1 MAWFTPSSRFTPL
14 VLAVALTLGLGVNVP
29 AQVKAQSTPPSLG
42 RVLESAFR
50 APRTDTPA
58 PGNREGGATRGPC
71 VKNEKFAALVPVSG
85 VGNTTA
91 EYPTIY
97 WYMPLLSAKDEEA
110 PSPAVEFVLKDAN
123 KQEVYKATY
132 SLTKTADGIV
142 GAPGLMSL
150 TVANLYPLQVGQ
162 EYYWELAILCDSK
175 GVDRAYDTFIEGA
188 IKRVEA
194 DPTLAQR
201 LQRAM
206 PQERVVIY
214 AKAQLWY
221 EALGTLAEL
230 RRDRPNDSGLAD
242 AWSQLLDSV
251 ELNIISREPLY
262 QGVRNLTSNNQ

>member
-58 PGNREGGATRGPC
+58 PNNREGGATRGPC
-71 VKNEKFAALVPVSG
+71 VMTENLVALVPFG

-97 WYMPLLSAKDEEA
+97 WYMPQLIDNEA
-110 PSPAVEFVLKDAN
+110 PSPVVEFVLKDAN
-123 KQEVYKATY
+123 QQEIYSATY
-132 SLTKTADGIV
+132 PLAKTAGGIV
-142 GAPGLMSL
+142 GTPGLMS
-150 TVANLYPLQVGQ
+150 VRIASLYPLKVNQ
-162 EYYWELAILCDSK
+162 EYQWEVVLRCDSK
-175 GVDRAYDTFIEGA
+175 LLNDRSQDMYVVGA

-201 LQRAM
+201 LQRAT
-206 PQERVVIY
+206 PQERVAIY

-242 AWSQLLDSV
+242 AWSKLLDSV
-251 ELNIISREPLY
+251 ELDKISREPLY
-262 QGVRNLTSNNQ
+262 QGVSNLTSNN

>member
-29 AQVKAQSTPPSLG
+29 AQVKAQSTLPSLG

-58 PGNREGGATRGPC
+58 PENRQGGATRDVC
-71 VKNEKFAALVPVSG
+71 VNSEKFAALVPVFG

-97 WYMPLLSAKDEEA
+97 WYMPELRADKAE
-110 PSPAVEFVLKDAN
+110 SPVVKFELQDAN
-123 KQEVYKATY
+123 KQVVYSAEYPLEK
-132 SLTKTADGIV
+132 SGGGIV
-142 GAPGLMSL
+142 GTPGLMSL
-150 TVANLYPLQVGQ
+150 RVTNLYPLKTNQ
-162 EYYWELAILCDSK
+162 EYHWAITLRCDSTSIDNSNNMT
-175 GVDRAYDTFIEGA
+175 VEGA

-201 LQRAM
+201 LQRAT
-206 PQERVVIY
+206 PQERVAIY

-230 RRDRPNDSGLAD
+230 RRDRPNDPVLAD
-242 AWSQLLDSV
+242 AWTQLLDSV
-251 ELNIISREPLY
+251 KLDTISREPLY

>member
-42 RVLESAFR
+42 SQLESAFR

-58 PGNREGGATRGPC
+58 PGNREGGATRDDC
-71 VKNEKFAALVPVSG
+71 VKSNKFVALVPVSG

-97 WYMPLLSAKDEEA
+97 WYMPELTAEEGK
-110 PSPAVEFVLKDAN
+110 SPVVEFELQDAN
-123 KQEVYKATY
+123 EQVVYSAAYPLAKSAG
-132 SLTKTADGIV
+132 GIV
-142 GAPGLMSL
+142 GTPGLMSL
-150 TVANLYPLQVGQ
+150 RVTNLYPLKTNQ
-162 EYYWELAILCDSK
+162 EYHWAITLRCDSK
-175 GVDRAYDTFIEGA
+175 SVDNSNNMTVEGA

-201 LQRAM
+201 LQRAT
-206 PQERVVIY
+206 PQERVAIY

-242 AWSQLLDSV
+242 AWSKLLDSV
-251 ELNIISREPLY
+251 ELDKISREPLY
-262 QGVRNLTSNNQ
+262 QGVSNLTSNN

>member
-1 MAWFTPSSRFTPL
+1 VRGDPCL
-14 VLAVALTLGLGVNVP
+14 VANA
-29 AQVKAQSTPPSLG
+29 
-42 RVLESAFR
+42 
-50 APRTDTPA
+50 
-58 PGNREGGATRGPC
+58 
-71 VKNEKFAALVPVSG
+71 KFAALVPYSG
-85 VGNTTA
+85 VVNTTA

-97 WYMPLLSAKDEEA
+97 WYMPELRAEDA

-123 KQEVYKATY
+123 EQEVYKATY

-162 EYYWELAILCDSK
+162 EYYWELAIQCNSQ
-175 GVDRAYDTFIEGA
+175 GIDRSEDKSIAGA

-201 LQRAM
+201 LQRAT

-221 EALGTLAEL
+221 QALGTLAEL
-230 RRDRPNDSGLAD
+230 RRDRPTDPVLAD
-242 AWSQLLDSV
+242 AWTQLLDSV
-251 ELNIISREPLY
+251 KLDTISREPLY
-262 QGVRNLTSNNQ
+262 PGVRNLTSNN